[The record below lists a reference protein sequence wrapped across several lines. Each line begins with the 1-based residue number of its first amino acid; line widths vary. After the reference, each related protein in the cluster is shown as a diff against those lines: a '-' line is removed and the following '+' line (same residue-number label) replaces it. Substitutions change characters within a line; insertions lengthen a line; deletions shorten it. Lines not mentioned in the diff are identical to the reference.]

1 MHNQVLVEGVTEPI
15 RIQWAIYDNPFNK
28 SEQELAQRDV
38 KQKLEKNLSARRLN
52 DQRWNQ

>member
-52 DQRWNQ
+52 D